1 MSVTDL
7 SETSLDVVF
16 KQFAQFICDGRYGR
30 LGNVLFYLIFLVYT
44 VSWVVLKRTGVLRCC
59 LAAGSLF
66 GGGVLGDSLGTF
78 RDGVLGQL
86 TGQEQTDGGLD
97 LATADG

>member
-1 MSVTDL
+1 MGG
-7 SETSLDVVF
+7 SE
-16 KQFAQFICDGRYGR
+16 K
-30 LGNVLFYLIFLVYT
+30 N
-44 VSWVVLKRTGVLRCC
+44 RCVALLL

>member
-1 MSVTDL
+1 MSFLSDSLSLYVMGVTDV
-7 SETSLDVVF
+7 SETSF
-16 KQFAQFICDGRYGR
+16 H
-30 LGNVLFYLIFLVYT
+30 VLFYLIFLVYS